1 MGPPSRDCAPLSHV
15 SQAFPPE
22 ALQHFVDHG
31 VSRPHKLDPNDQ
43 GIKLLGNFGNGR
55 LTTYT
60 THSRWFGGIDYHS
73 NLGLGFADGRPSDR
87 HATLY
92 DVQASGATTPDR

>member
-1 MGPPSRDCAPLSHV
+1 M

-22 ALQHFVDHG
+22 ALQLFVDHG

-43 GIKLLGNFGNGR
+43 GTKRLGKLGN
-55 LTTYT
+55 TYPT
-60 THSRWFGGIDYHS
+60 DSRWFGEIDYHS

-92 DVQASGATTPDR
+92 DVQASGATTPDK